1 MYADDIQ
8 GRANWV
14 KCGFAQ
20 GVNLV
25 NQMVF
30 CIDTEQAIRHGKL
43 AEYKDRLER
52 QLICMTDLVRT
63 GLNKLESK
71 VFSALLTYD
80 VFQRDVVDGLIN
92 DKVTSVDD
100 FE

>member
-1 MYADDIQ
+1 MYEGDIR
-8 GRANWV
+8 GRAEWV

-25 NQMVF
+25 NQMTF
-30 CIDTEQAIRHGKL
+30 CNDTEWAIRGGTL
-43 AEYKDRLER
+43 KDFMERLKE

-80 VFQRDVVDGLIN
+80 VFQRDVVEGLI
-92 DKVTSVDD
+92 
-100 FE
+100 